1 MLIEKHKDE
10 KPTAVLSR
18 NCIVALC
25 QYTKWS
31 TDKSQWRSIQPGGDR
46 TVLRLKNKSKRN
58 LDNLKKYRQKNF
70 LCLGDHRLAKLF
82 RTPPPTEEALCLH
95 YSNLKIYAH
104 IFPHT
109 GMAAGE
115 FPSRLI
121 WSCNGSAEKK
131 RPFCARVNR
140 RGVKARERAEKMRG
154 LPQRNIQTPK
164 IIPFNGHSASLALAY
179 ES

>member
-1 MLIEKHKDE
+1 MLIENQKDE

-25 QYTKWS
+25 QHAKWS

-46 TVLRLKNKSKRN
+46 TVSRLKNKSKRN

-104 IFPHT
+104 IFPPAL
-109 GMAAGE
+109 GWRPENFRAGSSE
-115 FPSRLI
+115 VVMGQL
-121 WSCNGSAEKK
+121 KK
-131 RPFCARVNR
+131 RGLFVLASIEEVWKPASMPRKWEVCHKETFR
-140 RGVKARERAEKMRG
+140 RLK
-154 LPQRNIQTPK
+154 
-164 IIPFNGHSASLALAY
+164 
-179 ES
+179 